1 VSPER
6 GYPHISTSL
15 TEAPRPAGAPATSPA
30 TAEPVAKA
38 SVTGRLVSLDIFRG
52 ATIAGMILVND
63 PGTWSAVY
71 WPLDHAEWNGWTPTD
86 LIFPFFLFI
95 VGVSMTLSFSSRT
108 KRGATRGDLAKHV
121 LIRSLIIFA
130 IGLFLNGFP
139 YFHMATIRYAGVL
152 QRIAACYLIG
162 GLIVVATAR
171 KADREGFEARI
182 GIIAAIFCALLV
194 GYWALMRFVPVPG
207 YGAGN
212 LTPEGNLA
220 AYVDRA
226 IMLHHLWR
234 PMWDPEGFLSTIP
247 AIGTLLSGVLVGEF
261 LRSKRSMRQKCI
273 VMLAFGAVAM
283 IFGRSLHG
291 FFPINKNLWTST
303 YVIFTSGF
311 AMVSLAICYWLADI
325 KGWRKWSMPFL
336 VFGMNAIAA
345 FTFATFVA
353 KCSVIFRL
361 TADGARNSWHGWFYD
376 RFFEPLASPYN
387 ASLLFALFFV
397 ALCWLPMWL
406 LYRRRVFIK
415 V

>member
-1 VSPER
+1 
-6 GYPHISTSL
+6 
-15 TEAPRPAGAPATSPA
+15 
-30 TAEPVAKA
+30 
-38 SVTGRLVSLDIFRG
+38 
-52 ATIAGMILVND
+52 MILVND

-95 VGVSMTLSFSSRT
+95 VGVSMTMSFASRV
-108 KRGATRGDLAKHV
+108 KRGASRGDLAKHV
-121 LIRSLIIFA
+121 LTRSLIIFA

-139 YFHMATIRYAGVL
+139 HFHMATIRYTGVL

-171 KADREGFEARI
+171 KADQDGFETCI
-182 GIIAAIFCALLV
+182 GFIAAVLCLLLV

-212 LTPEGNLA
+212 LTPEGSLS
-220 AYVDRA
+220 AYIDRA
-226 IMLHHLWR
+226 IMLHHLWK

-261 LRSKRSMRQKCI
+261 LRSKRSMQQKFAG
-273 VMLAFGAVAM
+273 MLSIGAVAM
-283 IFGRSLHG
+283 IVGRLLHS

-303 YVIFTSGF
+303 YVIFTAGF
-311 AMVSLAICYWLADI
+311 AMVVLAVCYWLADI
-325 KGWRKWSMPFL
+325 KGWRKWATPFL

-353 KCSVIFRL
+353 KCSVVFHV
-361 TADGARNSWHGWFYD
+361 TAGGVRTTWHGYVYD

-387 ASLLFALFFV
+387 ASLIFALFFV